1 MDQNDDANNDEE
13 VASDEGL
20 ENISMESLLEQSEL
34 SLNMPRSGEIREGMI
49 ASVSNDEILVSIG
62 AKSEGIIPS
71 KELAQL
77 NEDAR
82 AKLKVGETVK
92 VFIISPESRQGNLIL
107 SLTRAMEEDDWAKA
121 DEFLKSK
128 EIHEGKVEGFN
139 KGGLIVEMGYLRGF
153 VPASQVS
160 LSRRMGYTG
169 DTPEQRWSG
178 MIDETMMVRVIEVDR
193 ERRRLIMSE
202 KAAAQESRE
211 TLKDRL
217 LEELVEGTT
226 RKGRVTSLA
235 DFGAFVNINGAD
247 GLVHLSEISWD
258 RIEHPSEVL
267 KVGQEIEV
275 KIISIDRERRRI
287 GLSIRRLK
295 NDPWEVYTEAYQIG
309 QLIEGTITRLTKFGA
324 FARIDENLEG
334 LIHVSELSDKRI
346 EHPKEVVSDGD
357 VITLRVIKIDNERR
371 RLGLSLRKVESMEY
385 SDMDWEMTLAEID
398 ADDIDNIEEAVEEEQ
413 TEKPATEEAVPV
425 TDEETS
431 ADAPEVEAE
440 EEAEQAVPVTDDET
454 TADAPEAEAEEEAE
468 EAVPVTD
475 EETSADAPEA
485 EAEEEAEPE
494 PEEPS
499 AKEDQP
505 EPDSDAAEEGDQEKE

>member
-1 MDQNDDANNDEE
+1 MDQNDAAKNDEE
-13 VASDEGL
+13 VANDEGL

-71 KELAQL
+71 RELAQL

-121 DEFLKSK
+121 EEFLKSK

-160 LSRRMGYTG
+160 LSRRIGNTG
-169 DTPEQRWSG
+169 HTPDQRTSRK
-178 MIDETMMVRVIEVDR
+178 IDQPKKVRDIEEDR

-295 NDPWEVYTEAYQIG
+295 NDPWEIYTEAYQIG

-398 ADDIDNIEEAVEEEQ
+398 ADGIEDAEESIEEEQ
-413 TEKPATEEAVPV
+413 TEEAATEEAVLV

-431 ADAPEVEAE
+431 E
-440 EEAEQAVPVTDDET
+440 
-454 TADAPEAEAEEEAE
+454 DAPEA
-468 EAVPVTD
+468 D
-475 EETSADAPEA
+475 GEA
-485 EAEEEAEPE
+485 EAAEDSDQTEPE
-494 PEEPS
+494 PEEPP
-499 AKEDQP
+499 AEEEKP
-505 EPDSDAAEEGDQEKE
+505 EPDSEAAPVTDEESSEADAAEDADEGDQEKE